1 VALAWRAIVSYQGT
15 RRQLVGRLR
24 RDELYECGMVVSC
37 AGVG

>member
-1 VALAWRAIVSYQGT
+1 MALAWRAIVSYQGT
-15 RRQLVGRLR
+15 RRQLGRLR